1 MNYSAMIDEY
11 TLTEAMLRERVT
23 ALRQQMKLLPLPEQD
38 QIKRRLYLLQEEMYD
53 VALVRLELVRR
64 QREEEVVLC

>member
-1 MNYSAMIDEY
+1 MIDEY